1 MTGRLAQEPTDA
13 ARLQDLAD
21 GLTIIA
27 TRALGAGD
35 DAADAVQETLS
46 RTLASLRSAGVPTS
60 VPLAAF
66 AHGVLKH
73 IIADHYRDRV
83 HRFGHVDA
91 DGVASTAA
99 SPLEQLVTAEERA
112 LMARAVAGLGR
123 EERELL
129 HACYVRG
136 ERVADIA
143 QRRGVPA
150 ERIRKRKSRILAK
163 VRASLGLLGGHT
175 PPPRST

>member
-1 MTGRLAQEPTDA
+1 MTGRPAQERSDA
-13 ARLQDLAD
+13 ARLEDLAD
-21 GLTIIA
+21 GLMIVA

-46 RTLASLRSAGVPTS
+46 RTLASLRSAGVPAG

-73 IIADHYRDRV
+73 IIADHYRGRV
-83 HRFGHVDA
+83 LHFAQVEV
-91 DGVASTAA
+91 DGVPSTAA
-99 SPLEQLVTAEERA
+99 SPLEQLVAAEERA
-112 LMARAVAGLGR
+112 LMARAVAGLAP

-150 ERIRKRKSRILAK
+150 ERIRKRKSRSLAK
-163 VRASLGLLGGHT
+163 VRAALGLLGHNQ
-175 PPPRST
+175 PLRST